1 MSWDRDEA
9 ANQQEALDRLTESQR
24 ELADTLREYFSRDRG
39 DGYGSPPRGGDG
51 EGADFD
57 VRGITEFNQA
67 MRDSVGPIRVF
78 ARSLDMLSEKLE
90 EALVQARDLQQAGS
104 FNPQPKPNPQ
114 QAAQLPGQGQGGA
127 AAPLAFPTSP
137 LFRPT
142 SYMIPNQYGGFTTYS
157 MGGAAAP
164 AAQPIT
170 VPATALNP
178 GQVRR
183 RQARRRAMMRRY
195 NQRKAAAN
203 RWRGIARGAYY
214 GGIFGGVKGA
224 FRGAAAGVIRG
235 AMNSKYAVAAGLVA
249 AMPFMMSATAAA
261 SERQLDTNRAFSV
274 GAPET
279 MKALV
284 QYDVNGFMRNMQ
296 MAQATSTTAVNLIRA
311 QDYERTQQMPFDV
324 MSRNVANTSAG
335 FFSNMAGRF
344 FESTKGIWDGINNF
358 ATDQGVQEGAG
369 AAGRVAGDAAAGA
382 FIGGAIGLLTIPFL
396 GWFGPALGAAAG
408 SAIAGWGAVG
418 KEIGGG
424 FGRPERGGGVNGVA
438 GDGGF
443 LDQRFAPKPRKI

>member
-1 MSWDRDEA
+1 
-9 ANQQEALDRLTESQR
+9 
-24 ELADTLREYFSRDRG
+24 
-39 DGYGSPPRGGDG
+39 
-51 EGADFD
+51 
-57 VRGITEFNQA
+57 
-67 MRDSVGPIRVF
+67 MRDTVGPIRVF
-78 ARSLDMLSEKLE
+78 SRSLDMLSEKLE
-90 EALVQARDLQQAGS
+90 ESLVQARDLQQAGS

-114 QAAQLPGQGQGGA
+114 QAAQLPSQGQGGA
-127 AAPLAFPTSP
+127 AAPLKFPTSP

-157 MGGAAAP
+157 MGGAAATS
-164 AAQPIT
+164 AQPIT
-170 VPATALNP
+170 VPANTLNP

-183 RQARRRAMMRRY
+183 RQARRRSLMRKFRAKQAMA
-195 NQRKAAAN
+195 KK
-203 RWRGIARGAYY
+203 WRGIAGGIGRGAYY

-224 FRGAAAGVIRG
+224 IRGAAAGLIKR
-235 AMNSKYAVAAGLVA
+235 AMKDPRMVAAGLVA

-261 SERQLDTNRAFSV
+261 SERQLDTNRAFAV

-284 QYDVNGFMRNMQ
+284 QYDVNGFMRNLE
-296 MAQATSTTAVNLIRA
+296 MAKATSGTAVNLIRA

-335 FFSNMAGRF
+335 FFSNMSGRF
-344 FESTKGIWDGINNF
+344 FESTKGIWETIDNF
-358 ATDQGVQEGAG
+358 VTDNGVQEGVG

-424 FGRPERGGGVNGVA
+424 FGGPGKAGGANNVA